1 MGSGTVTRRCLAAAL
16 ALVAAPAWAHGA
28 IPGIGAFYSGALHP
42 FVSPAHLIVLL
53 ALGLRFGQT
62 AQQHTRQA
70 KHATLALLLALVA
83 GLCLHTWAGDPDTDR
98 ILLACAALAG
108 LAVATARAMPA
119 AVDVALG
126 LIVGA
131 AVGLSSGPSG
141 VEGRT
146 YVMMLLGT
154 GLASIGLTAY
164 VTVMVSIIQRA
175 WLRVAVRVL
184 GSWLAAAALL
194 VLALGLAATQP
205 ATGG

>member
-1 MGSGTVTRRCLAAAL
+1 MISRTTARRWLVAAL

-62 AQQHTRQA
+62 AQQHVRQA
-70 KHATLALLLALVA
+70 KHAMLALLLALVA

-98 ILLACAALAG
+98 ILLACAALTG
-108 LAVATARAMPA
+108 LAVAAALAMPA
-119 AVDVALG
+119 TADVALG
-126 LIVGA
+126 LIVGG

-141 VEGRT
+141 VDGRT
-146 YVMMLLGT
+146 YVVMLFGT

-164 VTVMVSIIQRA
+164 VTVMVSIIHRA
-175 WLRVAVRVL
+175 WLHIVVRVL
-184 GSWLAAAALL
+184 GSWLAASALL
-194 VLALGLAATQP
+194 VLALGLAAPRP